1 MLHLLSGGC
10 SNGVPIKINADG
22 IASVKSIDIVN
33 SKAGQ
38 RQIAILKRLRKEGK
52 I

>member
-1 MLHLLSGGC
+1 MSGF
-10 SNGVPIKINADG
+10 SNEIPSKVNADG
-22 IASVKSIDIVN
+22 LVSVKAIDIVN